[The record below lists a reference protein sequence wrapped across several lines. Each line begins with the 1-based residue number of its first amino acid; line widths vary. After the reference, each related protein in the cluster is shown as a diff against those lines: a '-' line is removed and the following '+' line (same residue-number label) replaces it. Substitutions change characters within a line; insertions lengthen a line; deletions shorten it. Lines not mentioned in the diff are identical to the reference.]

1 MCLPRIIQFLRAFI
15 ILPPS
20 PLITKHHFLYS
31 NKKEQAEIHLTAPS
45 ENHRDLGSTG
55 FSRDTLYLFIIWGV
69 AIILRLWDISARNL
83 WTDEAWVA
91 LAALAPSPGQALTLG
106 RSTPPFYTLT
116 IWGLAQVF
124 GGSEMVLRS
133 LSFAFGVGTL
143 ILFWFVARRLTT
155 RTASFVGLTLVAVSP
170 VLVYFSKELKQY
182 SGDAFFALLVVW
194 LAERLRERPDKA
206 AWLALALAG
215 PLALG
220 FSHGAVFVLPVVL
233 VVLWLKTPRSQRLW
247 VAGLGACWG
256 LAVIAFF
263 LLVYRHQV
271 NTMLVDYWV
280 GDYPNFSGLIPFFL
294 WLVGALGR
302 YFHYF
307 FHYFFFTTWGWLW
320 GAVFTALGFLV
331 LARKGPQRLL
341 LYWGGPLL
349 LTLVAAAFHRY
360 PFMGHYNGSRL
371 LLFSAPWL
379 YLLTAVGLTGVFAWL
394 WHRPHRWL
402 TPALAALILI
412 TTQPLALM
420 QENLRPQDNRQEL
433 KPLAAYL
440 QNHILPGDQVYVY
453 LHAIYPFKYYYRGS
467 LDGVLWGTDCTETN
481 LQVPAAGHDSP
492 QRLWLVAA
500 HFPDLAYL
508 KQFAARLLGPSWHE
522 EALIS
527 RHNAALF
534 LFVHQKLLMTKSQHA
549 PQEPPQSATSTP
561 SAGTACPEN
570 PLPPRQ

>member
-1 MCLPRIIQFLRAFI
+1 LATP
-15 ILPPS
+15 
-20 PLITKHHFLYS
+20 T
-31 NKKEQAEIHLTAPS
+31 
-45 ENHRDLGSTG
+45 ENHHDFWTIR
-55 FSRDTLYLFIIWGV
+55 FSRDTLYLFTIFGV
-69 AIILRLWDISARNL
+69 AIILRLWDLSARNL

-91 LAALAPSPGQALTLG
+91 LSALAPTPGAALTLG

-124 GGSEMVLRS
+124 GGSEVVLRS

-143 ILFWFVARRLTT
+143 FLFWFVARRLTT
-155 RTASFVGLTLVAVSP
+155 RTASFAGLALVAVSP

-194 LAERLRERPDKA
+194 LAERLQERPGLT

-215 PLALG
+215 SLALG
-220 FSHGAVFVLPVVL
+220 FSHGAVFVLPTVL
-233 VVLWLKTPRSQRLW
+233 VVLWLQTDRPQRLR
-247 VAGLGACWG
+247 VVGLAACWG
-256 LAVIAFF
+256 LAVVAFYMLF
-263 LLVYRHQV
+263 YRHQV
-271 NTMLVDYWV
+271 DPQLVDYWA
-280 GDYPNFSGLIPFFL
+280 GEFPDFSGLLPFVIWFA
-294 WLVGALGR
+294 GALGR

-307 FHYFFFTTWGWLW
+307 FHYFFFSTWGWLW
-320 GAVFTALGFLV
+320 GAAFTALGIPV
-331 LARKGPQRLL
+331 LAKQGPQRLL

-349 LTLVAAAFHRY
+349 LTLVASAFHRY

-379 YLLTAVGLTGVFAWL
+379 YLLTAVGLTAVFVWL
-394 WHRPHRWL
+394 LHRPQRWL
-402 TPALAALILI
+402 APALAALILI
-412 TTQPLALM
+412 TAQPLALV
-420 QENLRPQDNRQEL
+420 QEDLRPLDNRQEL

-481 LQVPAAGHDSP
+481 LQVPAVGQDT

-500 HFPDLAYL
+500 HFPNIAYL
-508 KQFAARLLGPSWHE
+508 KLFAAKLLGPNWHE
-522 EALIS
+522 EALIA

-534 LFVHQKLLMTKSQHA
+534 LFVHQGRLTTKSRHA
-549 PQEPPQSATSTP
+549 PPEPPQSATLTP

>member
-1 MCLPRIIQFLRAFI
+1 
-15 ILPPS
+15 
-20 PLITKHHFLYS
+20 LITKHHFLYS
-31 NKKEQAEIHLTAPS
+31 NRKEPPEIILAEPPG
-45 ENHRDLGSTG
+45 NHQDPTTTQFPRE
-55 FSRDTLYLFIIWGV
+55 TLYLLIIWGV
-69 AIILRLWDISARNL
+69 AILLRLWDISARNL

-91 LAALAPSPGQALTLG
+91 LAALAPTPGAALTLG
-106 RSTPPFYTLT
+106 RSTPPFYVLT

-143 ILFWFVARRLTT
+143 IFFWFVARRLTS
-155 RTASFVGLTLVAVSP
+155 RAVSFLGLALVGLSP

-194 LAERLRERPDKA
+194 LAERLQERPGVTS
-206 AWLALALAG
+206 WVALALAG
-215 PLALG
+215 SLALG

-233 VVLWLKTPRSQRLW
+233 LVLWLKTARSQRLR
-247 VAGLGACWG
+247 VVGLGACWG
-256 LAVIAFF
+256 LAVVAFF
-263 LLVYRHQV
+263 VLFYRHQV
-271 NTMLVDYWV
+271 DPNLVEYWA
-280 GDYPNFSGLIPFFL
+280 GEFPDFSGVLPFFT
-294 WLVGALGR
+294 WLIGALGR

-307 FHYFFFTTWGWLW
+307 FHYFFFTAWGWLW

-331 LARKGPQRLL
+331 LAKKGPRRLL

-349 LTLVAAAFHRY
+349 LTLIASACHRY

-379 YLLTAVGLTGVFAWL
+379 YLLAAVGLTAIFSWL
-394 WHRPHRWL
+394 WHRPQRWL
-402 TPALAALILI
+402 APALAALILA

-420 QENLRPQDNRQEL
+420 RENLRPQDNRQEL

-440 QNHILPGDQVYVY
+440 QSHLQPGDQIYVY
-453 LHAIYPFKYYYRGS
+453 LHAIYPFKYYYRGT
-467 LDGVLWGTDCTETN
+467 LDGVLWGKDCTETN
-481 LQVPAAGHDSP
+481 LHLPAAGRDYP

-500 HFPDLAYL
+500 HFPNIAYL
-508 KQFAARLLGPSWHE
+508 KLFAAKLLGPSWHE
-522 EALIS
+522 EELVS

-534 LFVHQKLLMTKSQHA
+534 LFVHQDRVMTKPQHA
-549 PQEPPQSATSTP
+549 LPELPQSAPATLP
-561 SAGTACPEN
+561 SGTACPKN